1 MCDPFAMQA
10 IGSVAGFIEKDRAA
24 KEQNK
29 RARENYLNQVTQTQI
44 ATLQEHEAASD
55 QLFNDTLK
63 AREAQAESEAAAE
76 GMQGSLVA
84 RLIRNK
90 KAVEGRNTH
99 NINTNF
105 ENSVQQKQYEMQGF
119 QTQSNGR
126 MVQGPSLLA
135 TGLEIGNAYYDVG
148 PGSYT

>member
-1 MCDPFAMQA
+1 MCDPMALQVMGSIAGYAEKQQA
-10 IGSVAGFIEKDRAA
+10 AN
-24 KEQNK
+24 EQNK
-29 RARENYLNQVTQTQI
+29 RARENYFNQVTQTQI
-44 ATLQEHEAASD
+44 ASLQEHQAASD

-63 AREAQAESEAAAE
+63 AREAQSQTEAAAE

-84 RLIRNK
+84 RLVRNQ

-119 QTQSNGR
+119 QTQGNGR

-135 TGLEIGNAYYDVG
+135 TGLEIGNAYYEVG
-148 PGSYT
+148 NGKYT